1 VTLIDTTTVVHD
13 ALTAVVEDLQQ
24 TPRADVDAWGLIY
37 DAGLSRVDFPVG
49 FGGLG
54 AAPELQDVVD
64 AELARIG
71 VPSNYKAHAGG
82 IAIVAPVLANFG
94 NDEQRHRFL
103 RRVFTCEDMWCQLF
117 SEPDAG
123 SDLANLRTRAVRDGD
138 GWVVNGHKVWNTM
151 AHIAKWGIL
160 LARTSDAPRHK
171 GITCFIVDM
180 EVPGVEV
187 RPLRQMT
194 GDAEFNEVFLT
205 DVVVPDDRR
214 VGDVDGGWAV
224 AMGTLMFERFGVN
237 QLLDNTLPALDHV
250 LPVWHRLP
258 AEARTPG
265 ARDRLLRLY
274 VESKVCDLFRRRV
287 AAQIEMGVP
296 GPEGSLVK
304 LLSNEIN
311 MAIYDMGVDLLG
323 AEGML
328 YGDYAMRRPASWFE
342 VGIPTGD
349 LPRAFL
355 RSRANSIEAGTSE
368 VQRNTIAERILG
380 MPREPRG

>member
-1 VTLIDTTTVVHD
+1 LEVTLTDTTTVVHD

-24 TPRADVDAWGLIY
+24 TPRADVEAWGLIY

-151 AHIAKWGIL
+151 AHIARWGIL

-180 EVPGVEV
+180 EAPGVEV

-258 AEARTPG
+258 AHARTPG

-274 VESKVCDLFRRRV
+274 VESKVCDLFRHRV
-287 AAQIEMGVP
+287 
-296 GPEGSLVK
+296 
-304 LLSNEIN
+304 
-311 MAIYDMGVDLLG
+311 
-323 AEGML
+323 
-328 YGDYAMRRPASWFE
+328 
-342 VGIPTGD
+342 
-349 LPRAFL
+349 
-355 RSRANSIEAGTSE
+355 
-368 VQRNTIAERILG
+368 
-380 MPREPRG
+380 RGRW

>member
-1 VTLIDTTTVVHD
+1 MSSAGSELVEKTLAGIVDELESAPRSDTDT
-13 ALTAVVEDLQQ
+13 
-24 TPRADVDAWGLIY
+24 WGLVY

-54 AAPELQDVVD
+54 VAAELQDVVD
-64 AELARIG
+64 VELARIG

-94 NDEQRHRFL
+94 TDEQKRQFL

-138 GWVVNGHKVWNTM
+138 VWVVNGHKVWNTM

-160 LARTSDAPRHK
+160 LARSSDAPRHK

-180 EVPGVEV
+180 EAPGVDV

-194 GDAEFNEVFLT
+194 GDAEFNEVYLT
-205 DVVVPDDRR
+205 DVVIPDARR
-214 VGDVDGGWAV
+214 IGDVDGGWAV
-224 AMGTLMFERFGVN
+224 AIGTLMFERVGVN
-237 QLLDNTLPALDHV
+237 QLLDNTLPAIEHV
-250 LPVWHRLP
+250 LPIWHALP
-258 AEARTPG
+258 EEARRPATR
-265 ARDRLLRLY
+265 AQLLDLY
-274 VESKVCDLFRRRV
+274 VRAKVCDLFRARV
-287 AAQIEMGVP
+287 AAQIQHGVP

-311 MAIYDMGVDLLG
+311 MAIYDFGVTLQG
-323 AEGML
+323 PAGML
-328 YGDYAMRRPASWFE
+328 YSDYTMRRPMSWFE

>member
-1 VTLIDTTTVVHD
+1 VSDADLVAKTLATVVD
-13 ALTAVVEDLQQ
+13 ELQQ
-24 TPRADVDAWGLIY
+24 SPRDETDAWGYIY

-49 FGGLG
+49 YGGLG
-54 AAPELQDVVD
+54 APPELQDVVD
-64 AELARIG
+64 IELARIG

-94 NDEQRHRFL
+94 NDEQRRQFL
-103 RRVFTCEDMWCQLF
+103 KRIFTCEDMWCQLF

-138 GWVVNGHKVWNTM
+138 QWVVNGHKVWNTM
-151 AHIAKWGIL
+151 AHIARWGIL
-160 LARTSDAPRHK
+160 LARSSDEPRHK

-180 EVPGVEV
+180 ESPGVEV

-205 DVVVPDDRR
+205 DVVIPDARR
-214 VGDVDGGWAV
+214 IGQVDGGWAV

-237 QLLDNTLPALDHV
+237 QLLDNTLPAIDHV
-250 LPVWHRLP
+250 LPIWEALP
-258 AEARTPG
+258 THAKRPEV
-265 ARDRLLRLY
+265 RDRLVKLY
-274 VESKVCDLFRRRV
+274 VKTKVCDLFRGRV
-287 AAQIEMGVP
+287 AAQLERGIP

-311 MAIYDMGVDLLG
+311 MAIYNLGVDLLG
-323 AEGML
+323 AGGML
-328 YGDYAMRRPASWFE
+328 YGDYAMHRPATWFE

-368 VQRNTIAERILG
+368 VQRNTIAERVLG
-380 MPREPRG
+380 MPREPRPQT